1 MDGRQVKFISYMLS
15 LGNVKCWRPKTHF
28 NYCFF
33 LFGTDESVKEYL
45 SFFRTNF
52 PSESITPKLHIVED
66 HIIPWFQLW
75 GAGLGLMGEQGG
87 EGMHSHLN
95 NIRSNLRRFSL
106 TDELQLHLRSVEE
119 Q

>member
-1 MDGRQVKFISYMLS
+1 MSNAGDLKLNLTV
-15 LGNVKCWRPKTHF
+15 
-28 NYCFF
+28 FF

-119 Q
+119 QWIFSNPASYHRNRKK